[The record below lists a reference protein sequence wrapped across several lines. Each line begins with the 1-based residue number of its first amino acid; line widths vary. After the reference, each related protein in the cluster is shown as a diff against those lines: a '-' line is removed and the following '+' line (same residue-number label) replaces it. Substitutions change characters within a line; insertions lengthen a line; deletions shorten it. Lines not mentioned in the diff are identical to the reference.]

1 MNKNAALYVQ
11 IACTLKQKFC
21 VVSRPLRGDKHRNT
35 CALRNLKGTEHSF
48 VNYWFNVYGT
58 SSENKTDFDS
68 LRRIL
73 DFLGVLLYIQQFA
86 NTMLAKASSEAGR
99 RIASGCVLI
108 NSVVAKHL
116 ENLIFKAQNQNPFYF
131 T

>member
-1 MNKNAALYVQ
+1 MLSKAQVFQSAAP
-11 IACTLKQKFC
+11 
-21 VVSRPLRGDKHRNT
+21 RRGRFTTRD
-35 CALRNLKGTEHSF
+35 F
-48 VNYWFNVYGT
+48 WFNVYRT
-58 SSENKTDFDS
+58 SRENKPNFDS

-116 ENLIFKAQNQNPFYF
+116 ENLIFEAQNQNPVYF